1 MSDLGDKIKS
11 ERLNKNLKQKE
22 LAVRAGISIS
32 YMSDIERGR
41 TNPSVQT
48 LKKISDALNIKAS
61 ELID

>member
-11 ERLNKNLKQKE
+11 ERLNKSLKQKE

-41 TNPSVQT
+41 TNPSIQT
-48 LKKISDALNIKAS
+48 LKKISDALNIKVS
-61 ELID
+61 KLID

>member
-1 MSDLGDKIKS
+1 MSDIGNKIKS
-11 ERLNKNLKQKE
+11 ERLNKSLKQKE

-41 TNPSVQT
+41 TIPSIQT
-48 LKKISDALNIKAS
+48 LKKISDALDIKAS

>member
-1 MSDLGDKIKS
+1 MSDIGNKIKS
-11 ERLNKNLKQKE
+11 ERLNKSLKQKE

-48 LKKISDALNIKAS
+48 LKKISDALDIKVS
-61 ELID
+61 KLID

>member
-1 MSDLGDKIKS
+1 MSDIGDKIKS
-11 ERLNKNLKQKE
+11 ERLNKSLKQKE
-22 LAVRAGISIS
+22 LAVRVGISIS

-41 TNPSVQT
+41 TNPSIQT

>member
-1 MSDLGDKIKS
+1 MSDIGDKIKS
-11 ERLNKNLKQKE
+11 ERLNKSLKQKE

-48 LKKISDALNIKAS
+48 LKKISDALNIKVS
-61 ELID
+61 KLID

>member
-11 ERLNKNLKQKE
+11 ERLNKSLKQKQ
-22 LAVRAGISIS
+22 LAERAGISIS

-41 TNPSVQT
+41 TNPSIQT